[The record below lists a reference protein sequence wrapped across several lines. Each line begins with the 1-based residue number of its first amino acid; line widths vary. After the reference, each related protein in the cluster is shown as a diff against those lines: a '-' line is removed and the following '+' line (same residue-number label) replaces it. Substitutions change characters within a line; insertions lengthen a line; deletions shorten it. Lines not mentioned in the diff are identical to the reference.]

1 MQGFFSVIKA
11 MKDSYKRLAQKYKD
25 TIGNLSSFQLDV
37 YSSGAAFFIFISFI
51 PFIMIVLYIITH
63 TSLTQ
68 PDIISFLEVY
78 MPDDFEIIIANI
90 INDIFSRSK
99 VILPLSII
107 ACIWSSSRGI
117 MAITKGL
124 NRINYVEETRN
135 YFLVRFFSSLYTVLM
150 VAGVVILITLGAFG
164 KRIFNILTKEYD
176 ELHYIISMIFKNSDL
191 ILFVLIFLMFM
202 FMYCVLPARH
212 MSFLRQIPGALIA
225 SFIWIGFTR
234 LFSYYINNYNAYSIY
249 GSLAF
254 IIVFLL
260 WIYAGIY
267 FMFIGAWINYRLSLR

>member
-1 MQGFFSVIKA
+1 
-11 MKDSYKRLAQKYKD
+11 MKDTYKRLAQKYKD
-25 TIGNLSSFQLDV
+25 TIGNQSSFQLDV

-68 PDIISFLEVY
+68 PDILSFLKDY
-78 MPDDFEIIIANI
+78 MPDDFEIILANI

-99 VILPLSII
+99 VILPLSIV

-124 NRINYVEETRN
+124 NKINYVEETRN
-135 YFLVRFFSSLYTVLM
+135 YFLVRFFSFLYTVLL

-164 KRIFNILTKEYD
+164 KRIFNILTREYD
-176 ELHYIISMIFKNSDL
+176 EVHYVISMIFKNSDL

-212 MSFLRQIPGALIA
+212 IAFLRQIPGALIA